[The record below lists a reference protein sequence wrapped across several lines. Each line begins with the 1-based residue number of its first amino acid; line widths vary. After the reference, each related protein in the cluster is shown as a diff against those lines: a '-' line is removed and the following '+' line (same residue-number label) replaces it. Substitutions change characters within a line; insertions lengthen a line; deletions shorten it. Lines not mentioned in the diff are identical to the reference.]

1 MKKSYKILP
10 VSALSALIAVSAF
23 VTPTFA
29 QEATSQEINSEEE
42 SSEIEID
49 APNKAPEELE
59 IVKKIEDPTDE
70 EAGAITV
77 ANGATVKEM
86 LRAIAAPDGS
96 DQTYKVTDEDGE
108 KKKGKSELTTGDQ
121 LTVTAE
127 DGTTATYEI
136 YEKESSEIEIHAPN
150 KAPAELKVIWKID
163 EPTDEEAGAITVANG
178 ATVKEMLRAI
188 AAPDGSDQTYKVT
201 DEDGEKKKGK
211 SELTTGDQ
219 LTVTA
224 EDGTTA
230 TYEVYEKESSE
241 IEIDAPNKAPEELE
255 IVKKIEEPTDE
266 EAGEIT
272 VANGATVKEM
282 LRAIAAPDGSD
293 QTYKVTDEN
302 GEKKKGKSELTTGDQ
317 LTVTAEDGTTATY
330 EVYEKESSE
339 IEIDAPNKAPEE
351 LEIVKKIEE
360 PTDEEAGEITV
371 ANDATVKEMLRA
383 IAATD
388 GSDQTYKVTDEDGK
402 VKKGKRELATGD
414 QLTVTAEDGTTAT
427 YDIKVKDPAE

>member
-10 VSALSALIAVSAF
+10 VSALSALIAVTAF

-29 QEATSQEINSEEE
+29 QEATSQEVNSEEE

-59 IVKKIEDPTDE
+59 IVKKIDEPTDE
-70 EAGAITV
+70 DPGAITV

-96 DQTYKVTDEDGE
+96 DQTYKVTDEDG
-108 KKKGKSELTTGDQ
+108 KVKKGKRELATGDQ

-136 YEKESSEIEIHAPN
+136 YEKESSEIEIDAPN
-150 KAPAELKVIWKID
+150 KAPEELEIVKKID

-201 DEDGEKKKGK
+201 DEDGKVKKGK
-211 SELTTGDQ
+211 RELATGDQ

-230 TYEVYEKESSE
+230 TYEIYEKESSE

-255 IVKKIEEPTDE
+255 IVKKID
-266 EAGEIT
+266 
-272 VANGATVKEM
+272 
-282 LRAIAAPDGSD
+282 
-293 QTYKVTDEN
+293 
-302 GEKKKGKSELTTGDQ
+302 
-317 LTVTAEDGTTATY
+317 
-330 EVYEKESSE
+330 
-339 IEIDAPNKAPEE
+339 
-351 LEIVKKIEE
+351 E

-383 IAATD
+383 IAAPD
-388 GSDQTYKVTDEDGK
+388 GSNQTYKVTNEDGK

-427 YDIKVKDPAE
+427 YDIIVKE